1 MRAMRL
7 APLIFS
13 VLVAC
18 GGGHKSPTTTLPPP
32 TPDPIP
38 KTAGPACAAVAD
50 QLAIVL
56 HADQTPD
63 QAVTAKTTEAART
76 RCETDKWS
84 DEARNCLGSVQSESE
99 LDGCTKLLTDA
110 QRTSFA
116 ALSGEPKPAAA
127 AALAAPPAADGAAPK
142 KPRSHTRGPVKKDKT
157 KSGDSDPDEGGE

>member
-7 APLIFS
+7 APLVIS

-18 GGGHKSPTTTLPPP
+18 GGGHKPAPVTPPP
-32 TPDPIP
+32 APDPIP

-63 QAVTAKTTEAART
+63 QAATAKTTEAART
-76 RCETDKWS
+76 QCETDKWS

-99 LDGCTKLLTDA
+99 LDGCTKLLTDP
-110 QRTSFA
+110 QRKSFA
-116 ALSGEPKPAAA
+116 ALAGEPKPAA

-142 KPRSHTRGPVKKDKT
+142 KPKSHTRGPTKKDKT